1 MLLVVLAPTERPV
14 AGYVAQSLNLT
25 GTKVKLTSFYLAAC
39 HMQNKESQMTTPRPA
54 VRLSY
59 EMLANDD
66 EGRMCRDISE
76 EACNH
81 QPQNFLRHAVALGL
95 SKSADGLANPKLV
108 LSWLMTHLGAPA
120 GLVGLLVPIREAG
133 ALLPQLFT
141 AARIR
146 AMAQRKWAWTAA
158 AFGQGAGVAIIL
170 AAALTLSGA
179 AAGVVILLGLAILAL
194 SRSVASVAYK
204 DVLGKT
210 IDKGQRGTV
219 TGVAGSWSAMIVII
233 FALVLILFSEAR
245 AAVVLGALALAACAW
260 LLAGLTF
267 AGLAEDKGAQ
277 DGGANGFAA
286 ALANLG
292 YLREDP
298 QLLRFIL
305 ARGLL
310 TSTALAP
317 PYLVVLAS
325 GDGGAALEGLGALV
339 LASALAALLSSY
351 VWGRLADRSSRKV
364 LIWTGI
370 SGGGAM
376 VLTLV
381 FAALGLET
389 TVWAMPLALFGL
401 MIAHQGVRLGR
412 ATYLVDMVGQD
423 RRAIYTAIANTV
435 IGVILLASGV
445 FGALAAL
452 AGAATTM
459 ALFACMAAGGA
470 ITAYGLKE
478 LGNG

>member
-1 MLLVVLAPTERPV
+1 M
-14 AGYVAQSLNLT
+14 
-25 GTKVKLTSFYLAAC
+25 
-39 HMQNKESQMTTPRPA
+39 HTPRPA
-54 VRLSY
+54 VRLAY
-59 EMLANDD
+59 DMLASEDD
-66 EGRMCRDISE
+66 GRMCRDISD

-81 QPQNFLRHAVALGL
+81 QPQNFMRHALSLGL
-95 SKSADGLANPKLV
+95 SKSADGLADPKLV

-120 GLVGLLVPIREAG
+120 ALVGLLVPIREAG

-146 AMAQRKWAWTAA
+146 AMAQRKWVWAA
-158 AFGQGAGVAIIL
+158 AAIGQGIGAAIIL
-170 AAALTLSGA
+170 AAALVLQGN
-179 AAGVVILLGLAILAL
+179 AAGGVILLGLTILAL

-219 TGVAGSWSAMIVII
+219 TGVAGSWSAIVVII
-233 FALVLILFSEAR
+233 FALVLILYSEMR
-245 AAVVLGALALAACAW
+245 AGIVLGAVALAAGAW
-260 LLAGLTF
+260 VLSGLVF

-277 DGGANGFAA
+277 SGGANGFAA
-286 ALANLG
+286 AIANLR
-292 YLREDP
+292 YLREDR
-298 QLLRFIL
+298 QLARFIV

-351 VWGRLADRSSRKV
+351 VWGRLADRSSRQV

-370 SGGGAM
+370 CGAGAM
-376 VLTLV
+376 VLTLI
-381 FAALGLET
+381 FAATTLAQ

-412 ATYLVDMVGQD
+412 ATYLVDMVGQEY
-423 RRAIYTAIANTV
+423 RAIYTAIANTV
-435 IGVILLASGV
+435 IGVILLASGI

-452 AGAATTM
+452 AGAGATL
-459 ALFACMAAGGA
+459 ALFACMAAAGA

-478 LGNG
+478 LGSG

>member
-1 MLLVVLAPTERPV
+1 MH
-14 AGYVAQSLNLT
+14 N
-25 GTKVKLTSFYLAAC
+25 
-39 HMQNKESQMTTPRPA
+39 PRPA
-54 VRLSY
+54 VRMAY
-59 EMLANDD
+59 DMLVSEDD
-66 EGRMCRDISE
+66 GRMCRDISD

-81 QPQNFLRHAVALGL
+81 QPQNFMRHALALGL
-95 SKSADGLANPKLV
+95 SKSADGLADPKLV
-108 LSWLMTHLGAPA
+108 LSWLMTHLGAPTA
-120 GLVGLLVPIREAG
+120 LVGLLVPIREAG

-146 AMAQRKWAWTAA
+146 AMAQRKWVWAA
-158 AFGQGAGVAIIL
+158 AAIGQGIGAAIIL
-170 AAALTLSGA
+170 AAALVLQGGA
-179 AAGVVILLGLAILAL
+179 AGGVILLGLTLLAL

-219 TGVAGSWSAMIVII
+219 TGVAGSWSAMVVII
-233 FALVLILFSEAR
+233 FALVLILYSDMR
-245 AAVVLGALALAACAW
+245 AGIVLGAVALAAGAW
-260 LLAGLTF
+260 LLSGLVFT
-267 AGLAEDKGAQ
+267 GLAEDKGAQ
-277 DGGANGFAA
+277 SGGANGFAA
-286 ALANLG
+286 AIANLR
-292 YLREDP
+292 YLREDS
-298 QLLRFIL
+298 QLARFIV

-351 VWGRLADRSSRKV
+351 VWGRLADKSSRQV

-370 SGGGAM
+370 CGAAAM
-376 VLTLV
+376 ALTLL
-381 FAALGLET
+381 FSATDLAAT
-389 TVWAMPLALFGL
+389 IWAMPVALFGL

-452 AGAATTM
+452 AGAGATM

-470 ITAYGLKE
+470 LAASGLKE

>member
-1 MLLVVLAPTERPV
+1 MPP
-14 AGYVAQSLNLT
+14 
-25 GTKVKLTSFYLAAC
+25 
-39 HMQNKESQMTTPRPA
+39 PRPA

-66 EGRMCRDISE
+66 AGRMCRDISD
-76 EACNH
+76 EACTQ
-81 QPQNFLRHAVALGL
+81 QPQNFLRHAAALGL
-95 SKSADGLANPKLV
+95 SKSADGLTDPKLV

-120 GLVGLLVPIREAG
+120 ALVGLLVPIREAG

-146 AMAQRKWAWTAA
+146 AMAQRKWAWAA
-158 AFGQGAGVAIIL
+158 AAIGQGIGAAIIL
-170 AAALTLSGA
+170 AAALVLQGI
-179 AAGVVILLGLAILAL
+179 AAGVVILLGLGVLAL

-219 TGVAGSWSAMIVII
+219 TGVAGSWSAMVVIG
-233 FALVLILFSEAR
+233 FALVLIVFSDAR
-245 AAVVLGALALAACAW
+245 AGVVLGALALAAGAW
-260 LLAGLTF
+260 VLAGVVF

-286 ALANLG
+286 AIANLG
-292 YLREDP
+292 YLREDG
-298 QLLRFIL
+298 QLVRFIV

-339 LASALAALLSSY
+339 LASALAALLSAY
-351 VWGRLADRSSRKV
+351 VWGRLADKSSRKV

-370 SGGGAM
+370 SGAAAM
-376 VLTLV
+376 VLTLA
-381 FAALGLET
+381 FAMSGLAA
-389 TVWAMPLALFGL
+389 TVWAMPLSLFGL

-445 FGALAAL
+445 FGAVAAL
-452 AGAATTM
+452 AGAETTM

-470 ITAYGLKE
+470 VAAYGLKE
-478 LGNG
+478 LGDG

>member
-1 MLLVVLAPTERPV
+1 MP
-14 AGYVAQSLNLT
+14 
-25 GTKVKLTSFYLAAC
+25 
-39 HMQNKESQMTTPRPA
+39 TPRPA
-54 VRLSY
+54 VRLTY
-59 EMLANDD
+59 EMLASEDD
-66 EGRMCRDISE
+66 GRVCRDISD

-81 QPQNFLRHAVALGL
+81 QPQNFVRHAIALGL
-95 SKSADGLANPKLV
+95 SKSADGLSDPKLV

-120 GLVGLLVPIREAG
+120 ALVGLLVPIREAG

-146 AMAQRKWAWTAA
+146 SMARRKWAWTAA
-158 AFGQGAGVAIIL
+158 AVGQGVGAAVIL
-170 AAALTLSGA
+170 FAALMLQGI
-179 AAGVVILLGLAILAL
+179 AAGLIILLGLMVLAL

-219 TGVAGSWSAMIVII
+219 TGVAGSWSGMVVIA
-233 FALVLILFSEAR
+233 FALVLILFSDAR
-245 AAVVLGALALAACAW
+245 VGVVIGALALAAGAW
-260 LLAGLTF
+260 MLAGLVF

-286 ALANLG
+286 AIANLG
-292 YLREDP
+292 YLREDG
-298 QLLRFIL
+298 QLVRFIV

-339 LASALAALLSSY
+339 LASALAALMSSY
-351 VWGRLADRSSRKV
+351 VWGRLADKSSRKV

-370 SGGGAM
+370 SGAGAM
-376 VLTLV
+376 GLTLL
-381 FAALGLET
+381 FATSGLAA

-435 IGVILLASGV
+435 IGVILLASGI
-445 FGALAAL
+445 FGAIAAL
-452 AGAATTM
+452 AGAGVTM
-459 ALFACMAAGGA
+459 ALFALMAASGA
-470 ITAYGLKE
+470 IVAHGLKE